1 MAQHPFAAQAREA
14 MEKEGIVFNT
24 DGSTAIR
31 VVTNNTITPTN
42 DPNHEVPDTTEEKP
56 VTPPVEEGTETEVT
70 DKDRLIA
77 MQREEI
83 ERLKN
88 GSNTQRDKEQSPS
101 GTPEKSAREIELEQ
115 ELLDLRDK
123 IDQQTKSQQADEFR
137 ELLDRQGFDSEHLD
151 DDVLIEIGN
160 RLIIPVASKLE
171 LLEQRLSNTET
182 KLRDPTPEEVSEQT
196 RAKTAAALRTEIPD
210 FDTIYN
216 SKDFQAKLLQQ
227 DSRYPFKS
235 TYGHVL
241 QEAYENGK
249 TEFIVNEVKAFMRGT
264 TPDLSAIADVGA
276 MNGVGTGQS
285 TTENKPGFTYSN
297 EEAAQMLR
305 KVQRGDISRRE
316 YSEYR
321 AKLEESR
328 SSRNH

>member
-31 VVTNNTITPTN
+31 VVTNNPTPLN
-42 DPNHEVPDTTEEKP
+42 DTNHEVPDTVDEKP
-56 VTPPVEEGTETEVT
+56 VTPPVEEGTEPEVT

-88 GSNTQRDKEQSPS
+88 GSNSQGDKEPS
-101 GTPEKSAREIELEQ
+101 AERTIEKSAREVELEQ
-115 ELLDLRDK
+115 ELLDLRSK

-137 ELLDRQGFDSEHLD
+137 ELLDRQGFDSENLD
-151 DDVLIEIGN
+151 DDVLIEIRN
-160 RLIIPVASKLE
+160 RLILPVASKLE
-171 LLEQRLSNTET
+171 VLEQRLSNTET
-182 KLRDPTPEEVSEQT
+182 KLRDPTPEEVSEQN

-210 FDTIYN
+210 FDVIFN
-216 SKDFQAKLLQQ
+216 SKDFQTKLAQQ
-227 DSRYPFKS
+227 DSRYPFKT

-241 QEAYENGK
+241 QEAYDNGK
-249 TEFIVNEVKAFMRGT
+249 TEFIVNEVKAFMSGT

-276 MNGVGTGQS
+276 TNGVGTGQS

-297 EEAAQMLR
+297 EEAEQMLR

-321 AKLEESR
+321 AKLEASR

>member
-1 MAQHPFAAQAREA
+1 MAQHPFAAKAREA
-14 MEKEGIVFNT
+14 MEKEGIIFNT

-31 VVTNNTITPTN
+31 VVTNNPTPLN
-42 DPNHEVPDTTEEKP
+42 DSNHKVSDTVEEKP
-56 VTPPVEEGTETEVT
+56 VPPPVEEGTEEVT

-88 GSNTQRDKEQSPS
+88 GSNTQRDKEPYAER
-101 GTPEKSAREIELEQ
+101 TAEKSAREVELEQ
-115 ELLDLRDK
+115 ELSALRSK
-123 IDQQTKSQQADEFR
+123 LDQQTKAQQADEFR
-137 ELLDRQGFDSEHLD
+137 ELLERQGFDSENLD
-151 DDVLIEIGN
+151 DDVLIEVRD
-160 RLIIPVASKLE
+160 RLIRPVASKLE
-171 LLEQRLSNTET
+171 ALEQRLSNTET
-182 KLRDPTPEEVSEQT
+182 KLRDPTPEEVSEHN
-196 RAKTAAALRTEIPD
+196 RVKTAAALRTEIPD
-210 FDTIYN
+210 FDVIYN
-216 SKDFQAKLLQQ
+216 SKDFQARLSQQ

-249 TEFIVNEVKAFMRGT
+249 TEFIVNEVKAFMSGT
-264 TPDLSAIADVGA
+264 TPDLLAIADVGA
-276 MNGVGTGQS
+276 TNGVGTGQS
-285 TTENKPGFTYSN
+285 TTESKPGFTYSN
-297 EEAAQMLR
+297 EEAEQMLR

-321 AKLEESR
+321 SNLEESR